1 VTHRDLHLIP
11 DNNQQGETLREFS
24 FTKMVRFPSGL
35 WTIPSWRAVSD
46 IFDNVA

>member
-24 FTKMVRFPSGL
+24 FTKMVRFPPALDHPELAGRQRHL
-35 WTIPSWRAVSD
+35 
-46 IFDNVA
+46 